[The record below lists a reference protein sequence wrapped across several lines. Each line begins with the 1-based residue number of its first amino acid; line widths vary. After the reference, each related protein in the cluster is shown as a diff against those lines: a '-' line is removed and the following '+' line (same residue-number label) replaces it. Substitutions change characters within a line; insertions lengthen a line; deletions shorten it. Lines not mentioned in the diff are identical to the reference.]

1 MKRNRYFSLPMLLR
15 LCLCALLLLPVVRV
29 EARPDTP
36 IPPRILISVR
46 DQKLMILQ
54 DGKRAAVYPVST
66 SKFGL
71 GDRWGSMTTPLGWL
85 QVAQKIGDH
94 APPGAVFQ
102 KRRFTGEIIPANAP
116 GRDPIVTRII
126 WLRGL
131 ERTNAN
137 AFSRCIYIH
146 GTPEEK
152 GIGKPA
158 SYGCVRMSSKD
169 VAEVY
174 RQIQIGALVR
184 IIPDSLPKVPKLKN
198 GATKVIFTAGAPA
211 KEATKSAAAK
221 PAAPDRKHAS
231 TARQSR
237 IGGDA

>member
-1 MKRNRYFSLPMLLR
+1 MPPRLTLLASLLFASAATDLVAATEP
-15 LCLCALLLLPVVRV
+15 A
-29 EARPDTP
+29 
-36 IPPRILISVR
+36 IPPRVIISVK
-46 DQKLMILQ
+46 DQKLMVVE

-71 GDRWGSMTTPLGWL
+71 GDRWGSMATPLGWL
-85 QVAQKIGDH
+85 QVAEKIGDH
-94 APPGAVFQ
+94 APPGAVFH
-102 KRRFTGEIIPANAP
+102 KRRFTGEILVPNAP

-131 ERTNAN
+131 ERSNAN

-152 GIGKPA
+152 IIGKPA

-174 RQIQIGALVR
+174 AQIQIGALVM
-184 IIPDSLPKVPKLKN
+184 ISTYSLPTLPKLKSN
-198 GATKVIFTAGAPA
+198 PSQVIFTAATPQKRAPD
-211 KEATKSAAAK
+211 SAASGK
-221 PAAPDRKHAS
+221 
-231 TARQSR
+231 SR
-237 IGGDA
+237 ATDK

>member
-1 MKRNRYFSLPMLLR
+1 MFLR
-15 LCLCALLLLPVVRV
+15 LSLLGCAFLAFASLDLFA
-29 EARPDTP
+29 ETT
-36 IPPRILISVR
+36 IPPRVIISVR
-46 DQKLMILQ
+46 DQKLMVIDHGQ
-54 DGKRAAVYPVST
+54 RVAVYPVST
-66 SKFGL
+66 SKFGI

-94 APPGAVFQ
+94 APTGAVFH
-102 KRRFTGEIIPANAP
+102 KRRFTGEILPPNAP

-131 ERTNAN
+131 ERSNAN

-152 GIGKPA
+152 IIGKPA

-174 RQIQIGALVR
+174 AQIQIGALVR
-184 IIPDSLPKVPKLKN
+184 IIPDSLPKLPKLN
-198 GATKVIFTAGAPA
+198 GNPGKVIFTATTPQKPAPD
-211 KEATKSAAAK
+211 SAAAGK
-221 PAAPDRKHAS
+221 SDATRKHVSSIAAPHLGS
-231 TARQSR
+231 
-237 IGGDA
+237 DA